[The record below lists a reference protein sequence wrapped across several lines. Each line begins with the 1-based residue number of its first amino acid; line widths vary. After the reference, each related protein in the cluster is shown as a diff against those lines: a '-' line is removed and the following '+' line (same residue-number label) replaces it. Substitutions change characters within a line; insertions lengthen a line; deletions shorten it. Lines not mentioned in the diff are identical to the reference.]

1 MIIKSFEF
9 NKINLNKSKFFLL
22 YGQNQGAKD
31 EMIENIINQKKLSSQ
46 KYYENEIIVNSSI
59 FFDSILSKS
68 FFENEKIIVIKN
80 TTNKI
85 YKIIEELIE
94 KNYNE
99 IIILDAELLDKKSK
113 LRNFFEKNKDLICIP
128 FYPDNQRTLS
138 MITTNYLIKK
148 KINLSQESI
157 NLLTDRANGNRKQ
170 LYVELE
176 KILNLSSSRKKINF
190 EDVSKLSNTGVDFNV
205 SELVDQCLAK
215 NKFKVLKS
223 INENNFKN
231 DDTILIIRTFLS
243 KAKRLLKLKEYS
255 KDEQNLDNTISLYK
269 PTIFWKE
276 KDIVKIQMKIWSY
289 EKVLYLINQINKT
302 ELLLK
307 KTPQLSIYVL
317 SNFILQCA
325 TKISN

>member
-231 DDTILIIRTFLS
+231 DDAILIIRTFLS